1 MDEFEKI
8 QKKISD
14 STKKIFSEAIDN
26 IAEQLPDD
34 EAKEDFVKRMKKIS
48 AEGIDAVINGQDY
61 QKYLEQGA
69 YETSVWL
76 ANHYAD
82 TALNSVY
89 EQLPE
94 GKTRDKISDAL
105 NELTRKGIE
114 CFCRGESLEV
124 IKAEL
129 STIAK
134 THLKK
139 YVKEQA
145 KAFSKD
151 TGKKIYTQLK
161 FKGKGSR
168 EPNRYLK
175 KATGMFSDELTLQ
188 ITDNFGSWLDG
199 RKNFGD
205 ATVDIAVNTTKNSAV
220 SYTKEHGADL
230 AAKALKELATRA
242 EKEIKNQTIRE
253 GSVRVLNKL
262 ADSNT
267 LTNIAGTVYDIGSAF
282 KRLLKGEITE
292 AEFLRE
298 IGEKGTSAVVSG
310 VYATVGTTAGT
321 LIAGPLG
328 GAIGGA
334 IGSAVGYF
342 ATNLLYGAVLQS
354 LEEAKISHQRYEAMK
369 AFCDY
374 YIPEME
380 RQRLEFKRKV
390 AQFLSDRQQVID
402 TSLNRF
408 EEAVRNKD
416 FDGVSSALN
425 NIAEEFGG
433 SLQFKN
439 FNELNR
445 FMLDKN
451 STLVL

>member
-26 IAEQLPDD
+26 IAAQLPDD
-34 EAKEDFVKRMKKIS
+34 EAKEDFIKKMKKIS

-105 NELTRKGIE
+105 NELTSKGIE

-139 YVKEQA
+139 YVKEHA

-188 ITDNFGSWLDG
+188 ITDNFGAWLDG
-199 RKNFGD
+199 RKNLGD
-205 ATVDIAVNTTKNSAV
+205 ATVDIVVNTTKNSAV
-220 SYTKEHGADL
+220 RYTKEHGADL

-242 EKEIKNQTIRE
+242 EKEIENQTIRE

-282 KRLLKGEITE
+282 KRLLNGEIIET
-292 AEFLRE
+292 EFLRE
-298 IGEKGTSAVVSG
+298 IGEKGTAAVVSG

-354 LEEAKISHQRYEAMK
+354 LEEAKISRQRYEAMK
-369 AFCDY
+369 TFCDY

-402 TSLNRF
+402 TRLNRF
-408 EEAVRNKD
+408 EAAVRNKD
-416 FDGVSSALN
+416 FDAVSSALN

-439 FNELNR
+439 RKELDN
-445 FMLDKN
+445 FMLDKD
-451 STLVL
+451 SVLEL

>member
-1 MDEFEKI
+1 
-8 QKKISD
+8 
-14 STKKIFSEAIDN
+14 
-26 IAEQLPDD
+26 
-34 EAKEDFVKRMKKIS
+34 MKKIS

-69 YETSVWL
+69 YETSLWL

-82 TALNSVY
+82 IALSRVY

-105 NELTRKGIE
+105 NELAQKGIE

-145 KAFSKD
+145 KSFSKD

-168 EPNRYLK
+168 ESNRYLK

-188 ITDNFGSWLDG
+188 ITDNFGAWLDG

-205 ATVDIAVNTTKNSAV
+205 ATVDIAVNTTKNTAV
-220 SYTKEHGADL
+220 RYTKEHGADI

-242 EKEIKNQTIRE
+242 EI
-253 GSVRVLNKL
+253 RVLNKL

-267 LTNIAGTVYDIGSAF
+267 LTNIAGTVYNIGSAF
-282 KRLLKGEITE
+282 KRLINGEITE
-292 AEFLRE
+292 IEFLRE
-298 IGEKGTSAVVSG
+298 IGEKGTAAVVSG

-328 GAIGGA
+328 GVIGGA
-334 IGSAVGYF
+334 IGSAVEYF

-354 LEEAKISHQRYEAMK
+354 LEEAKTSRQRYEAMK
-369 AFCDY
+369 TFCDY

-408 EEAVRNKD
+408 EAAVRSKN

-439 FNELNR
+439 FDELNR

-451 STLVL
+451 STFVL

>member
-1 MDEFEKI
+1 MDEFEQI
-8 QKKISD
+8 QNKISD
-14 STKKIFSEAIDN
+14 TAKEIFAEAIDN
-26 IAEQLPDD
+26 IAEQLPNDD
-34 EAKEDFVKRMKKIS
+34 EKENFVNRMKKIS
-48 AEGIDAVINGQDY
+48 AEGIDAVISGQDY
-61 QKYLEQGA
+61 REHLEQGA

-82 TALNSVY
+82 TALNRVY
-89 EQLPE
+89 KELPR
-94 GKTRDKISDAL
+94 GKTRDKIKDAL

-134 THLKK
+134 NHLKK

-188 ITDNFGSWLDG
+188 ITYNFGAWLDG
-199 RKNFGD
+199 QKNFGD
-205 ATVDIAVNTTKNSAV
+205 ATVDIVVNTTKNSAV

-230 AAKALKELATRA
+230 ATKALKELATRA
-242 EKEIKNQTIRE
+242 EKEIENQTIRE
-253 GSVRVLNKL
+253 GSVRVLDRL

-267 LTNIAGTVYDIGSAF
+267 IKNIAGTVYDIGSAF
-282 KRLLKGEITE
+282 KRLLNGEITE
-292 AEFLRE
+292 TEFLRE
-298 IGEKGTSAVVSG
+298 IGEKGTAAVVSG
-310 VYATVGTTAGT
+310 VYATFGTTAGT

-354 LEEAKISHQRYEAMK
+354 LEEAKISRQRYEAMK

-408 EEAVRNKD
+408 EAAVRNKD
-416 FDGVSSALN
+416 FDGVSAALN
-425 NIAEEFGG
+425 NIVEEFGG
-433 SLQFKN
+433 SLQFKTRDD
-439 FNELNR
+439 LNR
-445 FMLDKN
+445 CMLDKD
-451 STLVL
+451 SVFEI